1 MLLTRV
7 KFNTTDATTG
17 ATVMLQPAQ
26 NTIVVQVLYALHDPI
41 ETEHA
46 LALAAAA
53 GGVEEHVESFD
64 SDRDFVVVLLCRCMC
79 SFLRVKCEQLSL
91 QHCLQPMVTGTR
103 VCPGLPAAPGV
114 FLPEHVSRVSGSPGV
129 LAPVF
134 LNRYRTCTIV
144 VSAGGPRR
152 N

>member
-7 KFNTTDATTG
+7 KVNTTDATTG

-64 SDRDFVVVLLCRCMC
+64 SHRDFVVVLLCR
-79 SFLRVKCEQLSL
+79 S
-91 QHCLQPMVTGTR
+91 
-103 VCPGLPAAPGV
+103 VCVRFCA
-114 FLPEHVSRVSGSPGV
+114 
-129 LAPVF
+129 
-134 LNRYRTCTIV
+134 
-144 VSAGGPRR
+144 
-152 N
+152 

>member
-7 KFNTTDATTG
+7 KVNTTDATTG

-79 SFLRVKCEQLSL
+79 SFLRVKCEQLKVLGLVFSGIVFSQWL
-91 QHCLQPMVTGTR
+91 VGYRYVCVPGSRLPPVSFCRNMYL
-103 VCPGLPAAPGV
+103 VCPAPPVCLPRTPGV
-114 FLPEHVSRVSGSPGV
+114 FEQGVHVQ
-129 LAPVF
+129 L
-134 LNRYRTCTIV
+134 
-144 VSAGGPRR
+144 
-152 N
+152 

>member
-7 KFNTTDATTG
+7 KVNTTDATTG

-79 SFLRVKCEQLSL
+79 SFLRVKCARKCEQLSL
-91 QHCLQPMVTGTR
+91 QHCLQ
-103 VCPGLPAAPGV
+103 
-114 FLPEHVSRVSGSPGV
+114 
-129 LAPVF
+129 
-134 LNRYRTCTIV
+134 
-144 VSAGGPRR
+144 
-152 N
+152 